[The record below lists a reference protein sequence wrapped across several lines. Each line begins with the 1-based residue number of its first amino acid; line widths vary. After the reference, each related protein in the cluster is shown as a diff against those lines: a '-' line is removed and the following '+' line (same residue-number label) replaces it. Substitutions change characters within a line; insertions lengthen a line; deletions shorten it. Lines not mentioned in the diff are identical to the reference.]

1 MTTEPAEGS
10 LESPDEPVIRV
21 SNLRTTFH
29 ERSGETSVLDGVT
42 LNLGSREALGVVGES
57 GSGKSMLVRSI
68 MGLLPPAAKRTGEV
82 TYQGRNL
89 VGLDSQALRELWGPA
104 MAMVPQD
111 PMLSLNPVR
120 RIGSQLMEPLF
131 LHLKLGKDAAHQRVL
146 ELMGMVGLPDPE
158 RRFTE
163 YPHQLSGGMR
173 QRVLIAAALAC
184 GPQVLFAD
192 EPTTALDVT
201 VQAQILMLLRSLQQE
216 KHMTMVLVTH
226 DLGVVAGCTDRVIV
240 MYAGRIVEAAPT
252 ARLFS
257 AMRMPYTQALF
268 SSIPRMDQPPHTR
281 LEIIPG
287 GPPNPA
293 TRITGC
299 RFAARCPYVQDKC
312 REAEPPLVAWE
323 EDRNHLYRCWFPIER
338 SAPMVPVP
346 VPVREPSVP

>member
-68 MGLLPPAAKRTGEV
+68 MGLLPPAATRTGEV

-146 ELMGMVGLPDPE
+146 ELMG
-158 RRFTE
+158 
-163 YPHQLSGGMR
+163 
-173 QRVLIAAALAC
+173 
-184 GPQVLFAD
+184 
-192 EPTTALDVT
+192 
-201 VQAQILMLLRSLQQE
+201 
-216 KHMTMVLVTH
+216 K
-226 DLGVVAGCTDRVIV
+226 
-240 MYAGRIVEAAPT
+240 
-252 ARLFS
+252 
-257 AMRMPYTQALF
+257 
-268 SSIPRMDQPPHTR
+268 
-281 LEIIPG
+281 
-287 GPPNPA
+287 
-293 TRITGC
+293 
-299 RFAARCPYVQDKC
+299 
-312 REAEPPLVAWE
+312 
-323 EDRNHLYRCWFPIER
+323 
-338 SAPMVPVP
+338 
-346 VPVREPSVP
+346 